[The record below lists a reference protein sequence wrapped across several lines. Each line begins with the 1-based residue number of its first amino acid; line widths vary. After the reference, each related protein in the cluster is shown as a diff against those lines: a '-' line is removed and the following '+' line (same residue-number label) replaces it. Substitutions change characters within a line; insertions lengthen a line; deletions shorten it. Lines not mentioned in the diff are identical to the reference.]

1 MNNKKGL
8 RKVAG
13 ILSASLMLSGI
24 LGVTSTIS
32 GNEGTAVVA
41 QAATKKSEAQL
52 RQIVLSKFPGQVLRV
67 KQDYDDGMRE
77 YEYKIKLKDGVVVEV
92 EITEYG
98 YIKDVD
104 YKGQYKNGR
113 YYDWD

>member
-13 ILSASLMLSGI
+13 ILSTSLMLSGI
-24 LGVTSTIS
+24 FGVTSTIS
-32 GNEGTAVVA
+32 GDTNTAVVA
-41 QAATKKSEAQL
+41 EAATKKSEAQL
-52 RQIVLSKFPGQVLRV
+52 RQIVLGKFPGTVQRV
-67 KQDYDDGMRE
+67 KQDWDDGIRE
-77 YEYKIKLKDGVVVEV
+77 YEYKIRKADGVVVEV
-92 EITEYG
+92 EINEYG
-98 YIKDVD
+98 YITDVD